1 MILLNKKEI
10 CILNFNT
17 VQRHG
22 GNFVPPNNFL
32 HEENLDYL
40 LEAVVSSI
48 FGEEAYP
55 TIPEKA
61 SVYCFNIICNHIFSD
76 GNKRTG
82 LASAHQFLRLNHFDF
97 VQSVSNDILINFITE
112 VASGKYSLDQC
123 KQWFIENTMEIK

>member
-1 MILLNKKEI
+1 MILLSKADIVKINKRTIEA
-10 CILNFNT
+10 
-17 VQRHG
+17 HG
-22 GNFVPPNNFL
+22 GNFNSPYNFL

-40 LEAVVSSI
+40 LEAVVSTI

-61 SVYCFNIICNHIFSD
+61 SIYFYNIICNHIFSD

-82 LASAHQFLRLNHFDF
+82 LEAGLAFLTLNNYDLNEINNQVLLKF
-97 VQSVSNDILINFITE
+97 VIE

-123 KQWFIENTMEIK
+123 KQWFIENTREIK